1 MSRFVVV
8 AAVLAVGA
16 CSGCSKPQAKEGGGN
31 TIGNASQ
38 DRVAV
43 PGGDNGAITGAP
55 GGGGAESAS
64 KGGPEGPQ
72 FRLSPEE
79 GKLAIETPANAKA
92 GAEVIA
98 KVIVTANEKYKVNE
112 EFPTKITLDAT
123 QGVTFAKAT
132 LTAGGHDKD
141 KGDADVFNDKQMT
154 FLVKLTPAQNGT
166 YTINGSFKFAVCDRA
181 GSQCLPKREPIAIQV
196 AAK

>member
-1 MSRFVVV
+1 MSRFVVIALMV
-8 AAVLAVGA
+8 AA
-16 CSGCSKPQAKEGGGN
+16 CSKPSKDGSTVSNAGN
-31 TIGNASQ
+31 

-43 PGGDNGAITGAP
+43 PGGDNGPVTGGP
-55 GGGGAESAS
+55 GDT
-64 KGGPEGPQ
+64 KGGPESSGPQ
-72 FRLSPEE
+72 FRLSPDE
-79 GKLAIETPANAKA
+79 GKLAIETPADAKA
-92 GAEVIA
+92 GTEVIA
-98 KVIVTANEKYKVNE
+98 KVIVTANEKYKMNE
-112 EFPTKITLDAT
+112 EFPTKITLETT

-141 KGDADVFNDKQMT
+141 KGDADVFNDKQMA

-181 GSQCLPKREPIAIQV
+181 GSQCLPKKEPIAIQV